1 MDRYI
6 LSYEG
11 REYSFSTDCEMKKY
25 LKENGIEKKLNE
37 YNSNNDNMMMVY
49 NYVGK
54 VAIIKIIK
62 KY

>member
-11 REYSFSTDCEMKKY
+11 KSYFNSNKELKKY
-25 LKENGIEKKLNE
+25 LKESGIEKEL
-37 YNSNNDNMMMVY
+37 NSNNNMMMVY
-49 NYVGK
+49 NYSYTEK
-54 VAIIKIIK
+54 TCTIKIIK

>member
-1 MDRYI
+1 MDRYV

-11 REYSFSTDCEMKKY
+11 RKYSFSTDSEMKKY

-37 YNSNNDNMMMVY
+37 YNSNMMMVY

-54 VAIIKIIK
+54 VATIKLIK

>member
-6 LSYEG
+6 LNYNG
-11 REYSFSTDCEMKKY
+11 REYSFNTDNEMKKY
-25 LKENGIEKKLNE
+25 LKENDIEKKLNE
-37 YNSNNDNMMMVY
+37 YNSNMMMVY

-54 VAIIKIIK
+54 VATIKLIK

>member
-11 REYSFSTDCEMKKY
+11 KSYFNSNKELEKY
-25 LKENGIEKKLNE
+25 LKESGIEKEL
-37 YNSNNDNMMMVY
+37 NSNNDKMMVY
-49 NYVGK
+49 NYSYTEK
-54 VAIIKIIK
+54 TCTIKIIK

>member
-6 LSYEG
+6 LNYKG
-11 REYSFSTDCEMKKY
+11 REYSFNTDNEMKKY

-37 YNSNNDNMMMVY
+37 YNSNMMMCY

-54 VAIIKIIK
+54 TCTIKLIK

>member
-6 LSYEG
+6 LNYNG
-11 REYSFSTDCEMKKY
+11 REYSFNTDNEMKKY
-25 LKENGIEKKLNE
+25 LKENDIEKKLNE
-37 YNSNNDNMMMVY
+37 YNSNMMMVY

-54 VAIIKIIK
+54 VATIKIIK

>member
-11 REYSFSTDCEMKKY
+11 KSYFNSNKELEKY
-25 LKENGIEKKLNE
+25 LKESGIEKEL
-37 YNSNNDNMMMVY
+37 NSNNNMMMVY
-49 NYVGK
+49 NYSYTEK
-54 VAIIKIIK
+54 TCTIKIIK

>member
-11 REYSFSTDCEMKKY
+11 KSYFNSNKELEKY

-37 YNSNNDNMMMVY
+37 YNSNMMMVY

-54 VAIIKIIK
+54 VATIKLIK

>member
-6 LSYEG
+6 LNYNG
-11 REYSFSTDCEMKKY
+11 REYSFGTDNEMKKY

-37 YNSNNDNMMMVY
+37 YNSNIMMVY

-54 VAIIKIIK
+54 VATIKLIK

>member
-11 REYSFSTDCEMKKY
+11 KSYFNSNKELEKY
-25 LKENGIEKKLNE
+25 LKESGIEKEL
-37 YNSNNDNMMMVY
+37 NSNNDNMMMDY
-49 NYVGK
+49 NYSYTEK
-54 VAIIKIIK
+54 TCTIKIIK

>member
-11 REYSFSTDCEMKKY
+11 REYSFSTDNEMKKY

-37 YNSNNDNMMMVY
+37 YNSDMMVVY

-54 VAIIKIIK
+54 VATIKLIK

>member
-6 LSYEG
+6 LSYKG
-11 REYSFSTDCEMKKY
+11 REYSFNTDNEMKKY

-37 YNSNNDNMMMVY
+37 YNSNMMMVY

-54 VAIIKIIK
+54 VATIKLIK

>member
-6 LSYEG
+6 LNYKGKSYFNSNKEL
-11 REYSFSTDCEMKKY
+11 EKY
-25 LKENGIEKKLNE
+25 LKESGIEKEL
-37 YNSNNDNMMMVY
+37 NSNNNMMIVY

-54 VAIIKIIK
+54 VATIKLIK

>member
-1 MDRYI
+1 MDRYL

-11 REYSFSTDCEMKKY
+11 REYSFNTDNEMKKY
-25 LKENGIEKKLNE
+25 LKENDIEKKLNE
-37 YNSNNDNMMMVY
+37 YNSNMMMVY

-54 VAIIKIIK
+54 VATIKLIK

>member
-6 LSYEG
+6 LSYKG
-11 REYSFSTDCEMKKY
+11 REYSFNSNKELEKY

-37 YNSNNDNMMMVY
+37 YNNNMMMVY

-54 VAIIKIIK
+54 VATIKLIK

>member
-6 LSYEG
+6 LSYKG

-37 YNSNNDNMMMVY
+37 YNSNMMMVY

-54 VAIIKIIK
+54 VATIKLIK

>member
-11 REYSFSTDCEMKKY
+11 REYSFNTDNEMKKY
-25 LKENGIEKKLNE
+25 LKENDIEKKLGNNMIMC
-37 YNSNNDNMMMVY
+37 YNHSHTE
-49 NYVGK
+49 K
-54 VAIIKIIK
+54 TCTIKIIK

>member
-6 LSYEG
+6 LSYKG
-11 REYSFSTDCEMKKY
+11 REYSFGTDNEMKKY

-37 YNSNNDNMMMVY
+37 YNSNMMMVY

-54 VAIIKIIK
+54 VATIKIIK

>member
-6 LSYEG
+6 LNYKG
-11 REYSFSTDCEMKKY
+11 REYSFNTDNEMKKY

-37 YNSNNDNMMMVY
+37 YNSNIMMVY

-54 VAIIKIIK
+54 VATIKLIK

>member
-11 REYSFSTDCEMKKY
+11 KSYFNSNKELEKY
-25 LKENGIEKKLNE
+25 LKESGIEKELN
-37 YNSNNDNMMMVY
+37 NNNDNMMMVY
-49 NYVGK
+49 NYSYTEK
-54 VAIIKIIK
+54 TCTIKIIK

>member
-6 LSYEG
+6 LNYNG
-11 REYSFSTDCEMKKY
+11 REYSFNTDNEMKKY
-25 LKENGIEKKLNE
+25 LKESDIEGKLG
-37 YNSNNDNMMMVY
+37 NNMIMVY

-54 VAIIKIIK
+54 VATIKLIK

>member
-6 LSYEG
+6 LSYNG
-11 REYSFSTDCEMKKY
+11 REYSFNTDCEMKKY
-25 LKENGIEKKLNE
+25 LKESGIEKKLNE
-37 YNSNNDNMMMVY
+37 HNSNMMMVY

-54 VAIIKIIK
+54 VATIKLIK

>member
-11 REYSFSTDCEMKKY
+11 KSYFNSNKELEKY
-25 LKENGIEKKLNE
+25 LKESGIEKEL
-37 YNSNNDNMMMVY
+37 NSNNNMMIVY

-54 VAIIKIIK
+54 VATIKIIK

>member
-11 REYSFSTDCEMKKY
+11 REYNFSTDNEMKKY
-25 LKENGIEKKLNE
+25 LKENGIEKELNE
-37 YNSNNDNMMMVY
+37 YNSNIMMVY

-54 VAIIKIIK
+54 VATIKLIK

>member
-6 LSYEG
+6 LSYKG
-11 REYSFSTDCEMKKY
+11 REYSFNTDNEMKKY

-37 YNSNNDNMMMVY
+37 YNSNIMIVY

-54 VAIIKIIK
+54 VATIKIIK